1 MRKIFFD
8 TEFTGLRKDTTLIS
22 IGIVS
27 DTGDR
32 FYAELTDY
40 DEGMCDE
47 WIEKNVLDHLVLSG
61 NAELEESLAADNKTT
76 TVIGSKAD
84 VCCELMEWLE
94 MDANFDSDYAA
105 VFVSD
110 VSHYDMV
117 LLIDLL
123 AGNAMKLPEF
133 ITPACH
139 DINQDIATMLD
150 ISEKAAFDISREQL
164 LTNRGI
170 DLPKG
175 QKHNALYDAEVI
187 KAIYEDFFS
196 VGGGKNR
203 EVRMDKGQILMD
215 YRLAK
220 NHKRQIP
227 ILADLNV
234 CDTQTI
240 VEILEEGGYKRM
252 FNTNGVDIS
261 VKKTEI
267 EQKYSSGES
276 IAALAMTYHVSKKQ
290 IKVLLGV
297 EETEEK
303 GTMSEQEMIKKLGE
317 LTSEVE
323 KLKANKKSLEER
335 NAKVEKE
342 NDNLRKQIEQLESF
356 NAELD
361 ATVKEQTEM
370 LNGGKL
376 YEDYQE
382 VCIKNSKLNATVDVL
397 VEKISMLKAVGCHG

>member
-1 MRKIFFD
+1 MRTYFFD

-187 KAIYEDFFS
+187 KAIYEDFFLCGR
-196 VGGGKNR
+196 VKQGGKR
-203 EVRMDKGQILMD
+203 
-215 YRLAK
+215 
-220 NHKRQIP
+220 NH
-227 ILADLNV
+227 V
-234 CDTQTI
+234 
-240 VEILEEGGYKRM
+240 
-252 FNTNGVDIS
+252 
-261 VKKTEI
+261 
-267 EQKYSSGES
+267 
-276 IAALAMTYHVSKKQ
+276 
-290 IKVLLGV
+290 
-297 EETEEK
+297 
-303 GTMSEQEMIKKLGE
+303 
-317 LTSEVE
+317 
-323 KLKANKKSLEER
+323 
-335 NAKVEKE
+335 
-342 NDNLRKQIEQLESF
+342 
-356 NAELD
+356 
-361 ATVKEQTEM
+361 
-370 LNGGKL
+370 
-376 YEDYQE
+376 
-382 VCIKNSKLNATVDVL
+382 
-397 VEKISMLKAVGCHG
+397 

>member
-1 MRKIFFD
+1 MRTYFFD

-76 TVIGSKAD
+76 TVIGSKED

-196 VGGGKNR
+196 VGGQNR
-203 EVRMDKGQILMD
+203 
-215 YRLAK
+215 
-220 NHKRQIP
+220 
-227 ILADLNV
+227 
-234 CDTQTI
+234 
-240 VEILEEGGYKRM
+240 
-252 FNTNGVDIS
+252 
-261 VKKTEI
+261 
-267 EQKYSSGES
+267 
-276 IAALAMTYHVSKKQ
+276 
-290 IKVLLGV
+290 
-297 EETEEK
+297 EEK

-323 KLKANKKSLEER
+323 KLKANKKSLAER
-335 NAKVEKE
+335 NMQAEKE
-342 NDNLRKQIEQLESF
+342 NDDLRKQIEQLESF

>member
-1 MRKIFFD
+1 MRTYFFD

-196 VGGGKNR
+196 VGGGKTGR
-203 EVRMDKGQILMD
+203 K
-215 YRLAK
+215 
-220 NHKRQIP
+220 
-227 ILADLNV
+227 
-234 CDTQTI
+234 
-240 VEILEEGGYKRM
+240 
-252 FNTNGVDIS
+252 
-261 VKKTEI
+261 
-267 EQKYSSGES
+267 
-276 IAALAMTYHVSKKQ
+276 
-290 IKVLLGV
+290 
-297 EETEEK
+297 K

-323 KLKANKKSLEER
+323 KLKANKKSLAER
-335 NAKVEKE
+335 NMQAEKE
-342 NDNLRKQIEQLESF
+342 NDDLRKQIEQLESF

>member
-8 TEFTGLRKDTTLIS
+8 TEFTGLHQNTTLVS
-22 IGIVS
+22 IGLVS
-27 DTGDR
+27 DEGER

-40 DEGMCDE
+40 DETQCDD
-47 WIEKNVLDHLVLSG
+47 WITKNVLDHLLLSG
-61 NAELEESLAADNKTT
+61 NTELEKELEEDALTT
-76 TVIGSKAD
+76 TVIGNRDD
-84 VCCELMEWLE
+84 VRAELLTW
-94 MDANFDSDYAA
+94 FDGFGDDIQ
-105 VFVSD
+105 FVSD
-110 VSHYDMV
+110 VCHYDMV
-117 LLIDLL
+117 LLCELIADGAMLL
-123 AGNAMKLPEF
+123 PDYINPF
-133 ITPACH
+133 CH
-139 DINQDIATMLD
+139 DLCQDISMILD

-164 LTNRGI
+164 LTDRGI

-196 VGGGKNR
+196 VGGGENR
-203 EVRMDKGQILMD
+203 GGRMEKGQILMD

-276 IAALAMTYHVSKKQ
+276 IATLAMAYHISKKQ

>member
-1 MRKIFFD
+1 
-8 TEFTGLRKDTTLIS
+8 
-22 IGIVS
+22 
-27 DTGDR
+27 
-32 FYAELTDY
+32 
-40 DEGMCDE
+40 
-47 WIEKNVLDHLVLSG
+47 
-61 NAELEESLAADNKTT
+61 
-76 TVIGSKAD
+76 
-84 VCCELMEWLE
+84 
-94 MDANFDSDYAA
+94 
-105 VFVSD
+105 
-110 VSHYDMV
+110 
-117 LLIDLL
+117 
-123 AGNAMKLPEF
+123 
-133 ITPACH
+133 
-139 DINQDIATMLD
+139 
-150 ISEKAAFDISREQL
+150 
-164 LTNRGI
+164 
-170 DLPKG
+170 
-175 QKHNALYDAEVI
+175 
-187 KAIYEDFFS
+187 
-196 VGGGKNR
+196 
-203 EVRMDKGQILMD
+203 MDKGQILCD
-215 YRLAK
+215 YRTAK
-220 NHKRQIP
+220 NHKKQIP
-227 ILADLNV
+227 ILAELNA
-234 CDTQTI
+234 CSKE
-240 VEILEEGGYKRM
+240 EIIDILTEGGYTRT

-261 VKKTEI
+261 VKRKEI
-267 EQKYSSGES
+267 ENRYANGDDV
-276 IAALAMTYHVSKKQ
+276 ATLAMAYHISKKQ

>member
-1 MRKIFFD
+1 MRTYFFD

-196 VGGGKNR
+196 VGGENR
-203 EVRMDKGQILMD
+203 
-215 YRLAK
+215 
-220 NHKRQIP
+220 
-227 ILADLNV
+227 
-234 CDTQTI
+234 
-240 VEILEEGGYKRM
+240 
-252 FNTNGVDIS
+252 
-261 VKKTEI
+261 
-267 EQKYSSGES
+267 
-276 IAALAMTYHVSKKQ
+276 
-290 IKVLLGV
+290 
-297 EETEEK
+297 EEK

-323 KLKANKKSLEER
+323 KLKANKKSLAER
-335 NAKVEKE
+335 NMQAEKE
-342 NDNLRKQIEQLESF
+342 NDDLRKQIEQLESF

>member
-1 MRKIFFD
+1 MRTYFFD

-40 DEGMCDE
+40 DDGMCDE

-203 EVRMDKGQILMD
+203 E
-215 YRLAK
+215 
-220 NHKRQIP
+220 
-227 ILADLNV
+227 
-234 CDTQTI
+234 
-240 VEILEEGGYKRM
+240 
-252 FNTNGVDIS
+252 
-261 VKKTEI
+261 
-267 EQKYSSGES
+267 
-276 IAALAMTYHVSKKQ
+276 
-290 IKVLLGV
+290 
-297 EETEEK
+297 EK

-323 KLKANKKSLEER
+323 KLKANKKSLAEI
-335 NAKVEKE
+335 NAQVEKE
-342 NDNLRKQIEQLESF
+342 NDDLRKQIEQLESF

-361 ATVKEQTEM
+361 ATVKKQTEM

-376 YEDYQE
+376 YDDYQE

>member
-1 MRKIFFD
+1 MRTYFFD

-196 VGGGKNR
+196 VGGQNR
-203 EVRMDKGQILMD
+203 
-215 YRLAK
+215 
-220 NHKRQIP
+220 
-227 ILADLNV
+227 
-234 CDTQTI
+234 
-240 VEILEEGGYKRM
+240 
-252 FNTNGVDIS
+252 
-261 VKKTEI
+261 
-267 EQKYSSGES
+267 
-276 IAALAMTYHVSKKQ
+276 
-290 IKVLLGV
+290 
-297 EETEEK
+297 EEK

-323 KLKANKKSLEER
+323 KLKANKKSLAER
-335 NAKVEKE
+335 NMQAEKE
-342 NDNLRKQIEQLESF
+342 NDDLRKQIEQLESF

>member
-1 MRKIFFD
+1 MRTYFFD

-40 DEGMCDE
+40 DESMCNE
-47 WIEKNVLDHLVLSG
+47 WIEKNVLDHLIMSG
-61 NAELEESLAADNKTT
+61 NVKLEESLAADNKTT

-84 VCCELMEWLE
+84 ICRELMEWLE

-123 AGNAMKLPEF
+123 VGNAMMLPKF

-139 DINQDIATMLD
+139 DINQDIAVMLD
-150 ISEKAAFDISREQL
+150 LSEKDAFDISREQL
-164 LTNRGI
+164 LADRGI
-170 DLPKG
+170 ALPKG

-196 VGGGKNR
+196 VGG
-203 EVRMDKGQILMD
+203 VRMDKGQILMD

-276 IAALAMTYHVSKKQ
+276 IATLAMAYHISKKQ

-335 NAKVEKE
+335 NAQVEKE
-342 NDNLRKQIEQLESF
+342 NDDLRNQIEQLESF

>member
-1 MRKIFFD
+1 
-8 TEFTGLRKDTTLIS
+8 
-22 IGIVS
+22 
-27 DTGDR
+27 
-32 FYAELTDY
+32 
-40 DEGMCDE
+40 
-47 WIEKNVLDHLVLSG
+47 
-61 NAELEESLAADNKTT
+61 
-76 TVIGSKAD
+76 
-84 VCCELMEWLE
+84 
-94 MDANFDSDYAA
+94 
-105 VFVSD
+105 
-110 VSHYDMV
+110 
-117 LLIDLL
+117 
-123 AGNAMKLPEF
+123 
-133 ITPACH
+133 
-139 DINQDIATMLD
+139 
-150 ISEKAAFDISREQL
+150 
-164 LTNRGI
+164 
-170 DLPKG
+170 
-175 QKHNALYDAEVI
+175 
-187 KAIYEDFFS
+187 
-196 VGGGKNR
+196 
-203 EVRMDKGQILMD
+203 MDKGQILMD

-227 ILADLNV
+227 ILADLNA

-267 EQKYSSGES
+267 EQKFSSGES
-276 IAALAMTYHVSKKQ
+276 IAALAMAYHISKKQ

-335 NAKVEKE
+335 NAQVEKE
-342 NDNLRKQIEQLESF
+342 NDDLRKQIESF

-376 YEDYQE
+376 YENYQE

-397 VEKISMLKAVGCHG
+397 VEKISMLKEVGCHG

>member
-1 MRKIFFD
+1 MRTYFFD

-196 VGGGKNR
+196 VGG
-203 EVRMDKGQILMD
+203 VRMDKGQILMD

-276 IAALAMTYHVSKKQ
+276 IAALAMTYHISKKQ

>member
-1 MRKIFFD
+1 MRTYFFD

-164 LTNRGI
+164 LTDRGI
-170 DLPKG
+170 ALPKG

-196 VGGGKNR
+196 VGGDR
-203 EVRMDKGQILMD
+203 EVRMDNGMELRVKDYCAFCPDFEADVDKMD
-215 YRLAK
+215 VTV
-220 NHKRQIP
+220 
-227 ILADLNV
+227 LADK
-234 CDTQTI
+234 TQ
-240 VEILEEGGYKRM
+240 
-252 FNTNGVDIS
+252 
-261 VKKTEI
+261 
-267 EQKYSSGES
+267 
-276 IAALAMTYHVSKKQ
+276 
-290 IKVLLGV
+290 KVLTTIRCEHAEKCERIYGRIR
-297 EETEEK
+297 EGRTNET
-303 GTMSEQEMIKKLGE
+303 
-317 LTSEVE
+317 
-323 KLKANKKSLEER
+323 
-335 NAKVEKE
+335 
-342 NDNLRKQIEQLESF
+342 
-356 NAELD
+356 
-361 ATVKEQTEM
+361 TVVQSS
-370 LNGGKL
+370 
-376 YEDYQE
+376 
-382 VCIKNSKLNATVDVL
+382 V
-397 VEKISMLKAVGCHG
+397 

>member
-1 MRKIFFD
+1 MRTYFFD

-203 EVRMDKGQILMD
+203 E
-215 YRLAK
+215 
-220 NHKRQIP
+220 
-227 ILADLNV
+227 
-234 CDTQTI
+234 
-240 VEILEEGGYKRM
+240 
-252 FNTNGVDIS
+252 
-261 VKKTEI
+261 
-267 EQKYSSGES
+267 
-276 IAALAMTYHVSKKQ
+276 
-290 IKVLLGV
+290 
-297 EETEEK
+297 EK

-323 KLKANKKSLEER
+323 KLKANKKSLAER
-335 NAKVEKE
+335 NMQAEKE
-342 NDNLRKQIEQLESF
+342 NDDLRKQIEQLESF

-370 LNGGKL
+370 LNSGKL

-397 VEKISMLKAVGCHG
+397 VEKIGMLKAVGCHG

>member
-1 MRKIFFD
+1 
-8 TEFTGLRKDTTLIS
+8 
-22 IGIVS
+22 
-27 DTGDR
+27 
-32 FYAELTDY
+32 
-40 DEGMCDE
+40 
-47 WIEKNVLDHLVLSG
+47 
-61 NAELEESLAADNKTT
+61 
-76 TVIGSKAD
+76 
-84 VCCELMEWLE
+84 
-94 MDANFDSDYAA
+94 
-105 VFVSD
+105 
-110 VSHYDMV
+110 
-117 LLIDLL
+117 
-123 AGNAMKLPEF
+123 
-133 ITPACH
+133 
-139 DINQDIATMLD
+139 
-150 ISEKAAFDISREQL
+150 
-164 LTNRGI
+164 
-170 DLPKG
+170 
-175 QKHNALYDAEVI
+175 
-187 KAIYEDFFS
+187 
-196 VGGGKNR
+196 
-203 EVRMDKGQILMD
+203 MDKGQILMD

-240 VEILEEGGYKRM
+240 VEILEEGGYRRM

-276 IAALAMTYHVSKKQ
+276 IATLAMAYHISKKQ

-361 ATVKEQTEM
+361 ATVKEQTKM

>member
-1 MRKIFFD
+1 M
-8 TEFTGLRKDTTLIS
+8 RKDTTLIS

-196 VGGGKNR
+196 VGGQNR
-203 EVRMDKGQILMD
+203 
-215 YRLAK
+215 
-220 NHKRQIP
+220 
-227 ILADLNV
+227 
-234 CDTQTI
+234 
-240 VEILEEGGYKRM
+240 
-252 FNTNGVDIS
+252 
-261 VKKTEI
+261 
-267 EQKYSSGES
+267 
-276 IAALAMTYHVSKKQ
+276 
-290 IKVLLGV
+290 
-297 EETEEK
+297 EEK

-335 NAKVEKE
+335 NAQVEKE
-342 NDNLRKQIEQLESF
+342 NDDLRKQIEQLESF
-356 NAELD
+356 NAELN

>member
-1 MRKIFFD
+1 MRTYFFD

-196 VGGGKNR
+196 VGGGQNR
-203 EVRMDKGQILMD
+203 
-215 YRLAK
+215 
-220 NHKRQIP
+220 
-227 ILADLNV
+227 
-234 CDTQTI
+234 
-240 VEILEEGGYKRM
+240 
-252 FNTNGVDIS
+252 
-261 VKKTEI
+261 
-267 EQKYSSGES
+267 
-276 IAALAMTYHVSKKQ
+276 
-290 IKVLLGV
+290 
-297 EETEEK
+297 EEK

-323 KLKANKKSLEER
+323 KLKANKKSLAER
-335 NAKVEKE
+335 NMQAEKE
-342 NDNLRKQIEQLESF
+342 NDDLRKQIEQLESF

>member
-1 MRKIFFD
+1 MRTYFFD

-76 TVIGSKAD
+76 TVIGSKAY

-196 VGGGKNR
+196 VGGVK
-203 EVRMDKGQILMD
+203 Q
-215 YRLAK
+215 
-220 NHKRQIP
+220 
-227 ILADLNV
+227 
-234 CDTQTI
+234 
-240 VEILEEGGYKRM
+240 GG
-252 FNTNGVDIS
+252 
-261 VKKTEI
+261 
-267 EQKYSSGES
+267 
-276 IAALAMTYHVSKKQ
+276 
-290 IKVLLGV
+290 
-297 EETEEK
+297 K

-323 KLKANKKSLEER
+323 KLKANKKSLAER
-335 NAKVEKE
+335 NMQAEKE
-342 NDNLRKQIEQLESF
+342 NDDLRKQIEQLESF